1 MTSPAR
7 HRDELLA
14 LLPEQYVGVVD
25 KLEPINVGLS
35 GAGVWAVTT
44 SRGAYILRIQSRE
57 MDDAIFAQHLLV
69 QRRAAEAGVAPAVVH
84 VDERERA
91 VITERVNGTPM
102 AAALANPTQRGA
114 LFASVV
120 DRLRTL
126 HALDPRGV
134 EPRDPMGYA
143 RKAWHTARERAGFPV
158 WAASLAPT
166 FDAIADV
173 LAADRRRVVSHNDV
187 NPTNVM
193 WDGTR
198 TWLIDWDLAGL
209 GHPYYDLAALALFL
223 RLEDGVALDLV
234 ARHDGAPL
242 DETSR
247 ATFRALR
254 TLVGLLCGFTFL
266 GLVPDLNVRA
276 AKERSDAPTLAD
288 VYAAMRAGELD
299 PQTPF
304 GQASMGLALLA
315 ASIPA

>member
-1 MTSPAR
+1 MISPAR
-7 HRDELLA
+7 QRDDLLA
-14 LLPEQYVGVVD
+14 LLPEAHVGVVET
-25 KLEPINVGLS
+25 LEPINQGLS
-35 GAGVWAVTT
+35 GAGVWAVST
-44 SRGAYILRIQSRE
+44 SRGAYILRIQSRT
-57 MDDAIFAQHLLV
+57 MDEAIFAQHLLL
-69 QRRAAEAGVAPAVVH
+69 QRRAADAGVAPAVVH

-91 VITERVNGTPM
+91 VVSQRVNGMPM

-114 LFASVV
+114 LFASIV

-126 HALDPRGV
+126 HAVDPSGV
-134 EPRDPMGYA
+134 EVRDPLGYA
-143 RKAWHTARERAGFPV
+143 RKAWEAARERPGFPA
-158 WAASLAPT
+158 WAASVGPV
-166 FDAIADV
+166 FEAIGDT
-173 LAADRRRVVSHNDV
+173 LAADPRRVVSHNDV

-198 TWLIDWDLAGL
+198 AWLIDWDLAGL

-247 ATFRALR
+247 ASFHALR

-266 GLVPDLNVRA
+266 GLVPDLNVRDA
-276 AKERSDAPTLAD
+276 NERSSAPTLAD